1 MQRTHVVQ
9 KERSP
14 EWNRVFRLASGSL
27 ATDMLR
33 VSVLH
38 EGSANM
44 NEVIGEVWIRLAELW
59 KQSWAD
65 PIAPSLRRVARQAF
79 VLKDAQENVV
89 TSFEDYGNGKET
101 RNACV
106 NLAFSIALPPRD
118 VIPMHGWAAI
128 KTDADALWERAWLV
142 LDPFQQL
149 LRLWSDGPLHPTLA
163 PCTSRV
169 HYQCVCKRIC

>member
-1 MQRTHVVQ
+1 MQRTHVVH

-106 NLAFSIALPPRD
+106 NLAFSIDVQQAEASVPADLERELKKIKASKGGCGALDRLA
-118 VIPMHGWAAI
+118 IGSISGAKYAMHQGALLKAVSGDAAPL
-128 KTDADALWERAWLV
+128 AAL
-142 LDPFQQL
+142 Q
-149 LRLWSDGPLHPTLA
+149 ST
-163 PCTSRV
+163 
-169 HYQCVCKRIC
+169 